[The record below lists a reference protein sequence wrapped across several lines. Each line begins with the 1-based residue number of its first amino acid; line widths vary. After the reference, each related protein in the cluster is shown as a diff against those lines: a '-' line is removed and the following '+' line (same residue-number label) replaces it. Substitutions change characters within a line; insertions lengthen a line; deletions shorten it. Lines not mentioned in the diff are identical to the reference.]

1 MVGGGPRKA
10 CTHPVQLMGLGS
22 DRTAPF
28 SKSKGWP
35 QAGTPRV
42 PGARRMAHE
51 GMASRDEQTH
61 ERRRATP
68 PQHHQI
74 KLKSSGASSHATS
87 IENDPPTPHTHTNP
101 LSHDQSLPTSL
112 KLSDSSDEC
121 DRSSLPESPPPSL
134 LLLSPPPPPF
144 ARRRRRAP
152 SSPAASGSGSN
163 LSGRSGVMPRNL
175 NALSC
180 RPTARAMSIVG
191 ARHRPPTKPD
201 GCAHC
206 RTGVRRRNRKK
217 GKKKNAATMTTARDL
232 QQPPTARR
240 VAREIRHEQLERTAH
255 VRLAGCAPPA
265 NGRRY
270 SSRAALPILRLKMT
284 TTKPHMYLRCRCR
297 CRS

>member
-1 MVGGGPRKA
+1 MRA
-10 CTHPVQLMGLGS
+10 WHHEM
-22 DRTAPF
+22 
-28 SKSKGWP
+28 SKLTK
-35 QAGTPRV
+35 
-42 PGARRMAHE
+42 E
-51 GMASRDEQTH
+51 DEQPPHNTTKSNSS
-61 ERRRATP
+61 RAAPALTRHRSKTIRP
-68 PQHHQI
+68 R
-74 KLKSSGASSHATS
+74 
-87 IENDPPTPHTHTNP
+87 HTHTNP

-191 ARHRPPTKPD
+191 ARRRPPTKPD

-217 GKKKNAATMTTARDL
+217 EKKKNTATMTTARDL

-265 NGRRY
+265 NGRR
-270 SSRAALPILRLKMT
+270 SQRSNEDDSVKREGTFEHTREEHSLCSAKTTRREDDESRTCGTPR
-284 TTKPHMYLRCRCR
+284 
-297 CRS
+297 